1 MCYHGKEFLS
11 VLWFFFSVLENE
23 RCQAEA
29 AKEREALQQH
39 IEANRRYE
47 AEEAARRLEKSV
59 NYQHD
64 LVCQMAYNT
73 RMREEGQALEKDEF
87 KKAQQTEKE
96 FQARMKQVLDS
107 PVVENVHPMRRVI
120 TGQLMKC

>member
-1 MCYHGKEFLS
+1 M
-11 VLWFFFSVLENE
+11 LENE